1 MIVALHPLSLNIE
14 MTSFAENLIVF
25 PIRKLQI
32 NIQTCVHG
40 MRRILFLSIL
50 LLLIITT
57 FAQPASSVSVPKYSG
72 DTIIIT
78 GRIYAGNFLKNV
90 ITKPTFLN
98 VYDSSPLH
106 MLMVRIDS
114 GDRKN
119 FSEAPEKLY
128 LNKKVS
134 IRGVLGDYKGVSL
147 IKIVNQSLVE
157 IDQSDPGPVPVTSTG
172 SYMSGENFGFGKS
185 DSLFRIRQDSI
196 KLIIA
201 ADTSRPKKVQAA
213 SAQLKE
219 TLKQNQN
226 NPPANIGA
234 EPQKQPIIKE
244 EIKTLP
250 QPDKAVKPAPVEPVE
265 APKADTTNAI
275 TPADILIVP
284 ETSKPADT
292 NAESPKQESKP
303 VDIPLTTPA
312 TKTSNNIFDTASK
325 SKYLKSISTQ
335 EFEPINEVWTVRDG
349 EIEMRTS
356 PNMDAPVLAYL
367 MKKMTVRITNKS
379 KQRSKKALRK

>member
-1 MIVALHPLSLNIE
+1 
-14 MTSFAENLIVF
+14 
-25 PIRKLQI
+25 
-32 NIQTCVHG
+32 

-50 LLLIITT
+50 LLLITTT
-57 FAQPASSVSVPKYSG
+57 FAQPASLPNVVKYTG

-78 GRIYAGNFLKNV
+78 GRIYAGNYLKNV

-119 FSEAPEKLY
+119 FPEAPEKLY

-147 IKIVNQSLVE
+147 IKIVNSSLVE
-157 IDQSDPGPVPVTSTG
+157 IDQNDPGPVPVTSTG

-185 DSLFRIRQDSI
+185 DSLFRVRQDSI

-219 TLKQNQN
+219 TLKQNQSN
-226 NPPANIGA
+226 SPAQISA
-234 EPQKQPIIKE
+234 EPQKQPIIQD

-250 QPDKAVKPAPVEPVE
+250 EPGKAIKPAPAKPEE
-265 APKADTTNAI
+265 ASMADTTIAI

-284 ETSKPADT
+284 ENPKPADPKV
-292 NAESPKQESKP
+292 EVPKQESKP
-303 VDIPLTTPA
+303 DNIPINLPLTTP
-312 TKTSNNIFDTASK
+312 TIKTSNNIPDTASK

-379 KQRSKKALRK
+379 KKWSYVVVENPDGTIGLSGFIKNNVYKVLDKKE